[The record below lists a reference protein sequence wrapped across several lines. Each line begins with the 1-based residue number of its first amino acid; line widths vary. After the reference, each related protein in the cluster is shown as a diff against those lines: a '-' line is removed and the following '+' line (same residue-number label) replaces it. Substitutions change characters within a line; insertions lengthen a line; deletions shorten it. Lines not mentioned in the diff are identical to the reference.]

1 MLKKSYKSQLVKFQ
15 GKFMITDTKI
25 VFEVNEIGARIYDLC
40 NGKNSVEDIANKLSN
55 KYKIG
60 YDEALKDINDYLSE
74 LEELQLIVKE

>member
-25 VFEVNEIGARIYDLC
+25 VFEVNEIGARIFDLC
-40 NGKNSVEDIANKLSN
+40 NGKNSVEDIAKKLSN
-55 KYKIG
+55 KYKIE
-60 YDEALKDINDYLSE
+60 YDEALRDINDYLSE